1 MIRSLGKLVPKIAP
15 TAWVNEAAYVV
26 GDVELEEGARVYAG
40 AVVRGDSG
48 PVVIGKNSMVQE
60 GSVIRGH
67 QGQGVHIGEGVN
79 IGHGVVVQC
88 RRVGD
93 HVLLA
98 NNATLQGGVEVMG
111 FTAVGAN
118 SLVPEDTVI
127 PSGVL
132 VLGVPGRAVRSIVDD
147 ERWRRELGW
156 SEGGPWPL
164 EGVKHDP

>member
-1 MIRSLGKLVPKIAP
+1 MIRSLGKLAPRIAP

-26 GDVELEEGARVYAG
+26 GDVELAEGARVYAG

-98 NNATLQGGVEVMG
+98 NNATLQGGGKEQ
-111 FTAVGAN
+111 
-118 SLVPEDTVI
+118 SLC
-127 PSGVL
+127 G
-132 VLGVPGRAVRSIVDD
+132 GCCSIC
-147 ERWRRELGW
+147 G
-156 SEGGPWPL
+156 
-164 EGVKHDP
+164 